1 MQATGDLEKS
11 QIQFVLPPQKRDKED
26 RRTQKTMFSQISIT
40 MSSYIHIHSQLWWL
54 VKLGYTLFFVLFC
67 FINSQEKKGRG
78 RSFSISSQILLCIIS

>member
-26 RRTQKTMFSQISIT
+26 SRTQKTMFSQISIT

-67 FINSQEKKGRG
+67 FVLFIARRRRG
-78 RSFSISSQILLCIIS
+78 EVDHLALVPKFCYV